1 MTLGEG
7 PVQELNNTAITAQAK
22 YSIKFTESKNIY
34 FDNVM
39 IMV

>member
-22 YSIKFTESKNIY
+22 YSIKLTESKNIY